1 MPRPKGLAKQ
11 RPQKKL
17 VQSIEAA
24 PAVVLSTEEENAS
37 GAPVVLAAAAPL
49 APAPCAAV
57 SSSPDRKRVEE
68 ALVFADASCERA
80 EKELKHLKAKE
91 KVAERL
97 YEAKMRRADGVN
109 RKRKLKNPFG
119 VVCRRYEAIIEFD
132 QAQLKR
138 ERAEVRALEAK
149 SAGYALL
156 IDLLERE
163 NARLRR

>member
-1 MPRPKGLAKQ
+1 MPRPKGLAKR
-11 RPQKKL
+11 RPEKKL
-17 VQSIEAA
+17 VQSLKAR
-24 PAVVLSTEEENAS
+24 PAVVLSTEEENA
-37 GAPVVLAAAAPL
+37 GGGPVVLAAAASLP
-49 APAPCAAV
+49 PASCAAV

-68 ALVFADASCERA
+68 ALVLADEGCERA
-80 EKELKHLKAKE
+80 EKELKHFKAKE

-109 RKRKLKNPFG
+109 RKRQPSNPFG
-119 VVCRRYEAIIEFD
+119 VTCRIYEAIIEFD